1 MIDRAAPPGEKG
13 GMSDEP
19 LAPEPVR
26 NPSLL
31 RSRMITGGLGFL
43 GGVALTAGLIELAGT
58 HLTPMPATRPAAA
71 TAPVTPV
78 LVTPPSMPA
87 ATDVA
92 TLDVREAALAGRL
105 DALERRLQDADASA
119 RNAAQYSTQAE
130 RLMVAAAVRR
140 AVERG
145 QPLGTL
151 EQQLRARFGERH
163 PQAVAAIVTAA
174 ADPLTLE
181 DLRIA
186 LDTIAPRLGAGP
198 DDSLWMRF
206 RAFVGDLFVLHQA
219 GMPSPRPAERL
230 RRARGALAAG
240 NVETAIA
247 EIAHM
252 PGASIAEGWTSAATR
267 YVNARKALDEIE
279 KAAAATPP
287 RPPVVAQAAAPAPA
301 PETPRND

>member
-1 MIDRAAPPGEKG
+1 
-13 GMSDEP
+13 MSDEP

-26 NPSLL
+26 TLSPRRN
-31 RSRMITGGLGFL
+31 RMIPVGLGFL
-43 GGVALTAGLIELAGT
+43 AGVALTAGAIELAGPHFKST
-58 HLTPMPATRPAAA
+58 DDATTPAAA
-71 TAPVTPV
+71 ASLAVQPLKVPPPV
-78 LVTPPSMPA
+78 LAP

-92 TLDVREAALAGRL
+92 TLDARESQLAARL
-105 DALERRLQDADASA
+105 DALEVELRQADESA

-145 QPLGTL
+145 QPLGSL

-174 ADPLTLE
+174 RDPLTIE

-186 LDTIAPRLGAGP
+186 LDTIAPRLGAAP
-198 DDSLWMRF
+198 DDSLWVRF
-206 RAFVGDLFVLHQA
+206 RSFVGDLFVLHQA

-230 RRARGALAAG
+230 RRARSALAAG

-247 EIAHM
+247 EVAHM
-252 PGASIAEGWTSAATR
+252 PGASVAEGWTSAASR

-287 RPPVVAQAAAPAPA
+287 KPPVVAQAAAPAPA

>member
-1 MIDRAAPPGEKG
+1 
-13 GMSDEP
+13 MSDEP

-31 RSRMITGGLGFL
+31 RSRWITGGLGFV
-43 GGVALTAGLIELAGT
+43 GGVALTAGLIELAGP
-58 HLTPMPATRPAAA
+58 HSA
-71 TAPVTPV
+71 TAPQSAVKPAGAPTPTV
-78 LVTPPSMPA
+78 PAVAAKPTLPP

-92 TLDVREAALAGRL
+92 TLDAREVALAGRL
-105 DALERRLQDADASA
+105 DALERQLRDADASA

-130 RLMVAAAVRR
+130 RLMIAAAVRR

-145 QPLGTL
+145 QPLGSL
-151 EQQLRARFGERH
+151 EQQLRARFGESH
-163 PQAVAAIVTAA
+163 PAAVAAIVTAA
-174 ADPLTLE
+174 SDPLTLE

-186 LDTIAPRLGAGP
+186 LDTIAPRLGTGP
-198 DDSLWMRF
+198 DDSLWVRL
-206 RAFVGDLFVLHQA
+206 RAFVSDLFVLHQV

-230 RRARGALAAG
+230 RRARSALAAG

-252 PGASIAEGWTSAATR
+252 PGASIAEGWTGAATR

-287 RPPVVAQAAAPAPA
+287 KPPVVAPAPAPAPA

>member
-1 MIDRAAPPGEKG
+1 
-13 GMSDEP
+13 MSDEP

-26 NPSLL
+26 TLSP
-31 RSRMITGGLGFL
+31 RRTRMIPAGLGFL
-43 GGVALTAGLIELAGT
+43 AGIALTAGAIELAGP
-58 HLTPMPATRPAAA
+58 HLASSPAGTAKPSAAPTPTVEPLKMPP
-71 TAPVTPV
+71 PV
-78 LVTPPSMPA
+78 LPP

-92 TLDVREAALAGRL
+92 TLDARESALAARL
-105 DALERRLQDADASA
+105 DALEVQLREADASA

-145 QPLGTL
+145 QPLGSL

-163 PQAVAAIVTAA
+163 PQAVGAIVAAA
-174 ADPLTLE
+174 ADPLTIE

-186 LDTIAPRLGAGP
+186 LDTIAPRLGTGP
-198 DDSLWMRF
+198 DDSLWVRF
-206 RAFVGDLFVLHQA
+206 RAFVGDLFVLHEA

-230 RRARGALAAG
+230 RRARSALAAG

-247 EIAHM
+247 EVAHM
-252 PGASIAEGWTSAATR
+252 PGASVAEGWTSAATR

-287 RPPVVAQAAAPAPA
+287 KPPVVAPAPAPAPA

>member
-1 MIDRAAPPGEKG
+1 
-13 GMSDEP
+13 MSDEP

-26 NPSLL
+26 TLGP
-31 RSRMITGGLGFL
+31 RRTRMIPAGLGFL
-43 GGVALTAGLIELAGT
+43 AGVALTAGAIQLAGQHFGT
-58 HLTPMPATRPAAA
+58 TPAGTTGPAAA
-71 TAPVTPV
+71 PSPAVQPLKVPPPV
-78 LVTPPSMPA
+78 LAP

-92 TLDVREAALAGRL
+92 TLDARESALAARL
-105 DALERRLQDADASA
+105 DALELQLRQADESA

-140 AVERG
+140 AIERG
-145 QPLGTL
+145 QPLGSL

-163 PQAVAAIVTAA
+163 PQAVAAIVAAA

-186 LDTIAPRLGAGP
+186 LDTIAPRLGTGP
-198 DDSLWMRF
+198 DDSIWVRF
-206 RAFVGDLFVLHQA
+206 RSFVGDLFVLHQA

-230 RRARGALAAG
+230 RRARSALAAG

-247 EIAHM
+247 EVAHM
-252 PGASIAEGWTSAATR
+252 PGASVAEGWTSAASR

-287 RPPVVAQAAAPAPA
+287 NPPVVAQAAAPAPG

>member
-1 MIDRAAPPGEKG
+1 MIIAGA
-13 GMSDEP
+13 SF
-19 LAPEPVR
+19 LA
-26 NPSLL
+26 
-31 RSRMITGGLGFL
+31 
-43 GGVALTAGLIELAGT
+43 GVALTAGAIELGGV
-58 HLTPMPATRPAAA
+58 RRS
-71 TAPVTPV
+71 TAPADTTTPLATHAPAPPPLKMPPPV
-78 LVTPPSMPA
+78 LPA

-92 TLDVREAALAGRL
+92 TLDARESALAARL
-105 DALERRLQDADASA
+105 DALELQLRQADESA

-145 QPLGTL
+145 QPLGSL

-163 PQAVAAIVTAA
+163 PEAVGAIVAAA

-186 LDTIAPRLGAGP
+186 LDTIAPRLGTGP
-198 DDSLWMRF
+198 DDSLWVRF
-206 RAFVGDLFVLHQA
+206 RSFVGDLFVLHQA

-230 RRARGALAAG
+230 RRARSALAAG

-247 EIAHM
+247 EVAHM
-252 PGASIAEGWTSAATR
+252 PGASVAEGWTSAATR

-287 RPPVVAQAAAPAPA
+287 KPPVVAQAAAPAPA

>member
-1 MIDRAAPPGEKG
+1 
-13 GMSDEP
+13 MSDEP

-26 NPSLL
+26 TLSPRRN
-31 RSRMITGGLGFL
+31 RMIPVGLGFL
-43 GGVALTAGLIELAGT
+43 AGVALTAGAIELAGP
-58 HLTPMPATRPAAA
+58 HLKSTADDATKPAASA
-71 TAPVTPV
+71 SPAVQPLKVPPPV
-78 LVTPPSMPA
+78 LAP

-92 TLDVREAALAGRL
+92 TLDARESQLAARL
-105 DALERRLQDADASA
+105 DALELELRQADESA

-145 QPLGTL
+145 QPLGSL

-174 ADPLTLE
+174 GDPLTIE

-186 LDTIAPRLGAGP
+186 LDTIAPRLGTGP
-198 DDSLWMRF
+198 DDSIWVRI
-206 RAFVGDLFVLHQA
+206 RSFVGDLFVLHQA

-230 RRARGALAAG
+230 RRARSALAAG

-247 EIAHM
+247 EVAHM
-252 PGASIAEGWTSAATR
+252 PGATVAEGWTSAASR

-287 RPPVVAQAAAPAPA
+287 KPPVVAQAAAPAPA

>member
-1 MIDRAAPPGEKG
+1 
-13 GMSDEP
+13 MSDEP

-26 NPSLL
+26 TLSPRRN
-31 RSRMITGGLGFL
+31 RMIPVGVGFL
-43 GGVALTAGLIELAGT
+43 AGVALTAGAIELAGP
-58 HLTPMPATRPAAA
+58 HLTTTAADTAKPTAAA
-71 TAPVTPV
+71 SPAIQPLKVPPPV
-78 LVTPPSMPA
+78 LAP

-92 TLDVREAALAGRL
+92 TLDARESQLAARL
-105 DALERRLQDADASA
+105 DALEVELRQADESA

-130 RLMVAAAVRR
+130 RLMIAAAVRR

-145 QPLGTL
+145 QPLGSL

-163 PQAVAAIVTAA
+163 PQAVGAIVAA
-174 ADPLTLE
+174 ASDPLTIE

-186 LDTIAPRLGAGP
+186 LDTIAPRLGTGP
-198 DDSLWMRF
+198 DDSLWVRI
-206 RAFVGDLFVLHQA
+206 RSFVGDLFVLHQV

-230 RRARGALAAG
+230 RRARSALAAG

-247 EIAHM
+247 EVAHM
-252 PGASIAEGWTSAATR
+252 PGASVAEGWTSAAAR

-287 RPPVVAQAAAPAPA
+287 KPPVVAQAAAPAPA

>member
-1 MIDRAAPPGEKG
+1 
-13 GMSDEP
+13 MSDEP

-26 NPSLL
+26 TLSPRRN
-31 RSRMITGGLGFL
+31 RMIPVGLGFL
-43 GGVALTAGLIELAGT
+43 AGAALTAGAMHYAAPHLA
-58 HLTPMPATRPAAA
+58 TPAEPSAKPAASPSP
-71 TAPVTPV
+71 APPALKMPPPV
-78 LVTPPSMPA
+78 LPP

-92 TLDVREAALAGRL
+92 TLDARESALAARL
-105 DALERRLQDADASA
+105 DALEVQLRQADESA

-145 QPLGTL
+145 QPLGSL
-151 EQQLRARFGERH
+151 EQQLRARFGGAH
-163 PQAVAAIVTAA
+163 PQAVGAIVTAA

-186 LDTIAPRLGAGP
+186 LDTIAPRLGTGP
-198 DDSLWMRF
+198 DDSIWVRF

-219 GMPSPRPAERL
+219 GVPSPRPAERL
-230 RRARGALAAG
+230 RRARSALAAG

-247 EIAHM
+247 EVAHM
-252 PGASIAEGWTSAATR
+252 PGASVAEGWTSAATR

-287 RPPVVAQAAAPAPA
+287 KPPVVAPAPAPAPA

>member
-1 MIDRAAPPGEKG
+1 MI
-13 GMSDEP
+13 
-19 LAPEPVR
+19 PV
-26 NPSLL
+26 
-31 RSRMITGGLGFL
+31 GLGFL
-43 GGVALTAGLIELAGT
+43 AGVALTAGAIQLAGP
-58 HLTPMPATRPAAA
+58 HLATNSATPTAPAASPSSA
-71 TAPVTPV
+71 VPPLKMPPPV
-78 LVTPPSMPA
+78 LPP

-92 TLDVREAALAGRL
+92 TLDAREVALAARL
-105 DALERRLQDADASA
+105 DAMELQLRQADESA

-130 RLMVAAAVRR
+130 RLMVAAAIRR

-151 EQQLRARFGERH
+151 EQQLRARFGSVH
-163 PQAVAAIVTAA
+163 PEAVGAIVAAA

-186 LDTIAPRLGAGP
+186 LDTIAPRLGTGP
-198 DDSLWMRF
+198 DDSLWVRF
-206 RAFVGDLFVLHQA
+206 RSFVGDLFVLHQA

-230 RRARGALAAG
+230 RRARSALAAG

-247 EIAHM
+247 EVAHM
-252 PGASIAEGWTSAATR
+252 PGASVAEGWTSAASR

-287 RPPVVAQAAAPAPA
+287 KPPVVAPAPAPAPA

>member
-1 MIDRAAPPGEKG
+1 
-13 GMSDEP
+13 MSDEP

-26 NPSLL
+26 TLGP
-31 RSRMITGGLGFL
+31 RRPRMIPAGLGFL
-43 GGVALTAGLIELAGT
+43 AGVALTAGAIQLAGQ
-58 HLTPMPATRPAAA
+58 HLGTTPAGTTAPTAAPSPAAQ
-71 TAPVTPV
+71 PLKVPPPV
-78 LVTPPSMPA
+78 LAP

-92 TLDVREAALAGRL
+92 TLDARESTLAARL
-105 DALERRLQDADASA
+105 DALELQLRQADESA

-140 AVERG
+140 AIERG
-145 QPLGTL
+145 QPLGSL

-163 PQAVAAIVTAA
+163 PAAVAAIVAAA

-186 LDTIAPRLGAGP
+186 LDTIAPRLGTGP
-198 DDSLWMRF
+198 DDSIWVRF
-206 RAFVGDLFVLHQA
+206 RSFVGDLFVLHQA

-230 RRARGALAAG
+230 RRARSALAAG

-247 EIAHM
+247 EVAHM
-252 PGASIAEGWTSAATR
+252 PGASVAEGWTSAASR

-287 RPPVVAQAAAPAPA
+287 KPPVVAQAAAPAPA

>member
-1 MIDRAAPPGEKG
+1 
-13 GMSDEP
+13 MSDEP

-26 NPSLL
+26 TLGP
-31 RSRMITGGLGFL
+31 RRTRMIPAGLGFL
-43 GGVALTAGLIELAGT
+43 AGVALTAGAIQLAGQHFGT
-58 HLTPMPATRPAAA
+58 TPASTTAPAAA
-71 TAPVTPV
+71 PSPAVPSLKVPPPV
-78 LVTPPSMPA
+78 LAP

-92 TLDVREAALAGRL
+92 TLDARESALAARL
-105 DALERRLQDADASA
+105 DALEVQLRQADESA

-140 AVERG
+140 AIERG
-145 QPLGTL
+145 QPLGSL

-163 PQAVAAIVTAA
+163 PQAVGAIVAAA

-186 LDTIAPRLGAGP
+186 LDTIAPRLGTGP
-198 DDSLWMRF
+198 DDSIWVRF
-206 RAFVGDLFVLHQA
+206 RSFVGDLFVLHQA

-230 RRARGALAAG
+230 RRARSALAAG

-247 EIAHM
+247 EVAHM
-252 PGASIAEGWTSAATR
+252 PGASVAEGWTSAASR

-287 RPPVVAQAAAPAPA
+287 KPPVVAQAAAPAPA

>member
-1 MIDRAAPPGEKG
+1 
-13 GMSDEP
+13 MSDEP

-26 NPSLL
+26 TLSPRRN
-31 RSRMITGGLGFL
+31 RMIIAGASFL
-43 GGVALTAGLIELAGT
+43 AGVALTAGAIELGGV
-58 HLTPMPATRPAAA
+58 RRS
-71 TAPVTPV
+71 TAPADTTTPV
-78 LVTPPSMPA
+78 ATHAPAPPPLKMPPPVLPA

-92 TLDVREAALAGRL
+92 TLDARESALAARL
-105 DALERRLQDADASA
+105 DALELQLRQADESA

-145 QPLGTL
+145 QPLGSL

-163 PQAVAAIVTAA
+163 PEAVGAIVAAA

-186 LDTIAPRLGAGP
+186 LDTIAPRLGTGP
-198 DDSLWMRF
+198 DDSLWVRF
-206 RAFVGDLFVLHQA
+206 RSFVGDLFVLHQA

-230 RRARGALAAG
+230 RRARSALGAG

-247 EIAHM
+247 EVAHM
-252 PGASIAEGWTSAATR
+252 PGASVAEGWTSAATR

-287 RPPVVAQAAAPAPA
+287 KPPVVAQAAAPAPA

>member
-1 MIDRAAPPGEKG
+1 
-13 GMSDEP
+13 MSDEP

-26 NPSLL
+26 TLGP
-31 RSRMITGGLGFL
+31 RRPRMIPAGLGFL
-43 GGVALTAGLIELAGT
+43 AGVALTAGAIQLAGQ
-58 HLTPMPATRPAAA
+58 HLGTTPAGTTTPTAAPSPAVQPLKV
-71 TAPVTPV
+71 PPPV
-78 LVTPPSMPA
+78 LAP

-92 TLDVREAALAGRL
+92 TLDARESALAARL
-105 DALERRLQDADASA
+105 DALELQLRQADESA

-140 AVERG
+140 AIERG
-145 QPLGTL
+145 QPLGSL

-163 PQAVAAIVTAA
+163 PQAVAAIVAAA

-186 LDTIAPRLGAGP
+186 LDTIAPRLGTGP
-198 DDSLWMRF
+198 DESIWVRF
-206 RAFVGDLFVLHQA
+206 RSFVGDLFVLHQA

-230 RRARGALAAG
+230 RRARSALAAG

-247 EIAHM
+247 EVAHM
-252 PGASIAEGWTSAATR
+252 PGASVAEGWTSAASR

-287 RPPVVAQAAAPAPA
+287 KPPVVAQAAAPAPA

>member
-1 MIDRAAPPGEKG
+1 
-13 GMSDEP
+13 MSDEP

-26 NPSLL
+26 TLSP
-31 RSRMITGGLGFL
+31 RRPRMIPAGLGFL
-43 GGVALTAGLIELAGT
+43 AGAALTAGAIELAGQRIGT
-58 HLTPMPATRPAAA
+58 TPAGTTAPATSTSPAAQ
-71 TAPVTPV
+71 PLKMPPPV
-78 LVTPPSMPA
+78 LAP

-92 TLDVREAALAGRL
+92 TLDARESALAARL
-105 DALERRLQDADASA
+105 DALELQLRQADESA

-140 AVERG
+140 AIERG
-145 QPLGTL
+145 QPLGSL

-186 LDTIAPRLGAGP
+186 LDTIAPRLGTGP
-198 DDSLWMRF
+198 DDSLWVRF
-206 RAFVGDLFVLHQA
+206 HSFVGDLFVLHQA

-230 RRARGALAAG
+230 RRARSALAAG

-247 EIAHM
+247 EVAHM
-252 PGASIAEGWTSAATR
+252 PGASVAEGWTSAASR

-287 RPPVVAQAAAPAPA
+287 KPPVVAQAAAPAPA

>member
-1 MIDRAAPPGEKG
+1 
-13 GMSDEP
+13 MSDEP

-26 NPSLL
+26 TLGP
-31 RSRMITGGLGFL
+31 RRTRMIPAGLGFL
-43 GGVALTAGLIELAGT
+43 AGVALTAGAIQLAGQHFGT
-58 HLTPMPATRPAAA
+58 TPAGSTAPAAA
-71 TAPVTPV
+71 PSPAAQPLKVPPPV
-78 LVTPPSMPA
+78 LAP

-92 TLDVREAALAGRL
+92 TLDARESALAARL
-105 DALERRLQDADASA
+105 DALELQLRQADESA

-140 AVERG
+140 AIERG
-145 QPLGTL
+145 QPLGSL

-186 LDTIAPRLGAGP
+186 LDTIAPRLGTGP
-198 DDSLWMRF
+198 DDSIWVRF
-206 RAFVGDLFVLHQA
+206 RSFVGDLFVLHQA

-230 RRARGALAAG
+230 RRARSALAAG

-247 EIAHM
+247 EVAHM
-252 PGASIAEGWTSAATR
+252 PGASVAEGWTSAASR

-287 RPPVVAQAAAPAPA
+287 KPPVVAQAAAPAPA

>member
-1 MIDRAAPPGEKG
+1 
-13 GMSDEP
+13 MSDEP

-26 NPSLL
+26 TLSPRRN
-31 RSRMITGGLGFL
+31 RMIPVGLGFL
-43 GGVALTAGLIELAGT
+43 GGVALTAGAIELAGP
-58 HLTPMPATRPAAA
+58 HPAGQPSGTPTYAPAAS
-71 TAPVTPV
+71 PLPQPLKVPPPV
-78 LVTPPSMPA
+78 LAP

-92 TLDVREAALAGRL
+92 TLDARETALAARL
-105 DALERRLQDADASA
+105 DALELQLRQADESA

-145 QPLGTL
+145 QPLGSL
-151 EQQLRARFGERH
+151 EQQLRARFGARH
-163 PQAVAAIVTAA
+163 PEAVGAIVTAA

-186 LDTIAPRLGAGP
+186 LDTIAPRLGNGP
-198 DDSLWMRF
+198 DDSLWTRF
-206 RAFVGDLFVLHQA
+206 RSFVGDLFVLHKA

-230 RRARGALAAG
+230 RRARSALAAG

-247 EIAHM
+247 EVMHM
-252 PGASIAEGWTSAATR
+252 PGASVAEGWTSAASR

-287 RPPVVAQAAAPAPA
+287 KPPVVAPAPAPAPA

>member
-1 MIDRAAPPGEKG
+1 
-13 GMSDEP
+13 MSDEP

-26 NPSLL
+26 TLSPRRN
-31 RSRMITGGLGFL
+31 RMIPVGLGFL
-43 GGVALTAGLIELAGT
+43 AGVALTAGAIELAGP
-58 HLTPMPATRPAAA
+58 HLKTTTDTTKPAASA
-71 TAPVTPV
+71 SPAVEPLKVPPPV
-78 LVTPPSMPA
+78 LAP

-92 TLDVREAALAGRL
+92 TLDARESQLAARL
-105 DALERRLQDADASA
+105 DALELELRQADESA

-140 AVERG
+140 AIERG
-145 QPLGTL
+145 QPLGSL

-163 PQAVAAIVTAA
+163 PQAVAAIATAA
-174 ADPLTLE
+174 GDPLTIE

-198 DDSLWMRF
+198 DDSLWTRF
-206 RAFVGDLFVLHQA
+206 RSFVGDLFVLHQA

-230 RRARGALAAG
+230 RRARSALVAG

-247 EIAHM
+247 EVAHM
-252 PGASIAEGWTSAATR
+252 PGASVAEGWTSAASR

-287 RPPVVAQAAAPAPA
+287 KPPVVAQAAAPAPA

>member
-1 MIDRAAPPGEKG
+1 
-13 GMSDEP
+13 MSDEP

-26 NPSLL
+26 TLSPRRN
-31 RSRMITGGLGFL
+31 RMIPVGLGFL
-43 GGVALTAGLIELAGT
+43 AGVALTAGAIELAGP
-58 HLTPMPATRPAAA
+58 HLKTTAADATKSAAA
-71 TAPVTPV
+71 ASPAVPPLKVPPPV
-78 LVTPPSMPA
+78 LAP

-92 TLDVREAALAGRL
+92 TLDARESALAARL
-105 DALERRLQDADASA
+105 DALELELRQADESA

-145 QPLGTL
+145 QPLGSL

-174 ADPLTLE
+174 GDPLTIE

-186 LDTIAPRLGAGP
+186 LDTIAPRLGTGP
-198 DDSLWMRF
+198 DDSLWVRI
-206 RAFVGDLFVLHQA
+206 RSFVGDLFVLHQA

-230 RRARGALAAG
+230 RRARSALAAG

-247 EIAHM
+247 EVAHM
-252 PGASIAEGWTSAATR
+252 PGASVAEGWTSAAAR

-287 RPPVVAQAAAPAPA
+287 KPPVVAQAAAPAPA

>member
-1 MIDRAAPPGEKG
+1 
-13 GMSDEP
+13 MSDEP

-26 NPSLL
+26 TLSPRRN
-31 RSRMITGGLGFL
+31 RMIPVGLGFL
-43 GGVALTAGLIELAGT
+43 AGVALTAGAIELAGP
-58 HLTPMPATRPAAA
+58 HLKSTANDPNQPAAA
-71 TAPVTPV
+71 ASPSVQPLKVPPPV
-78 LVTPPSMPA
+78 LAP

-92 TLDVREAALAGRL
+92 TLDARESQLAARL
-105 DALERRLQDADASA
+105 DALELELRQADESA

-140 AVERG
+140 AIERG
-145 QPLGTL
+145 QPLGSL

-163 PQAVAAIVTAA
+163 PQAVAAIATAA
-174 ADPLTLE
+174 HDPLTIE

-186 LDTIAPRLGAGP
+186 LDTIAPRLGAAP
-198 DDSLWMRF
+198 DDSLWVRF
-206 RAFVGDLFVLHQA
+206 RSFVGDLFVLHQA

-230 RRARGALAAG
+230 RRARSALAAG

-247 EIAHM
+247 EVMHM
-252 PGASIAEGWTSAATR
+252 PGASIAEGWTSAASR

-287 RPPVVAQAAAPAPA
+287 KPPVVAPAPAPAPA

>member
-1 MIDRAAPPGEKG
+1 
-13 GMSDEP
+13 MSDEP

-26 NPSLL
+26 TLSPRRN
-31 RSRMITGGLGFL
+31 RMIPVGLGFL
-43 GGVALTAGLIELAGT
+43 VGVALTAGAIELAGP
-58 HLTPMPATRPAAA
+58 HLKNTNDTTKPAASA
-71 TAPVTPV
+71 SPAVEPLKVPPPV
-78 LVTPPSMPA
+78 LAP

-92 TLDVREAALAGRL
+92 TLDARESQLAARL
-105 DALERRLQDADASA
+105 DALEIELRQADESA

-145 QPLGTL
+145 QPLGSL

-174 ADPLTLE
+174 HDPLTIE

-186 LDTIAPRLGAGP
+186 LDTIAPRLGAAP
-198 DDSLWMRF
+198 DDSLWVRF
-206 RAFVGDLFVLHQA
+206 RSFVGDLFVLHQA

-230 RRARGALAAG
+230 RRARSALAAG

-247 EIAHM
+247 EVAHM
-252 PGASIAEGWTSAATR
+252 PGASVAEGWTSAASR

-287 RPPVVAQAAAPAPA
+287 KPPVVAQAAAPAPA